1 MRNLK
6 LLGSTML
13 QSAVFT
19 GAALM
24 AQPALAQD
32 VQADQTQAAPEG
44 PLLDTQE
51 IKTDEVDCVANPND
65 PNCATITVTG
75 SRIRRPNLES
85 ALPVTSVSGD
95 AFFETGNVSVGDTL
109 NDLPALRSTF
119 SQANSTRFLG
129 TAGLN
134 LLDLRGLGTV
144 RTLVLQNGRRLPGG
158 DVLNSGVSPDVNTI
172 PTDLVERVDV
182 VTGGNSAVYGSDAIA
197 GVVNFILRDD
207 YEGLQVRG
215 QGGISKYGDAT
226 NYFVSGLW
234 GTNFADGRGNVA
246 INGEYSHQSQ
256 YFGAGRPFI
265 ASQDAFLVVDSDP
278 ASAANGSD
286 GIPDRLFFRDIRSAS
301 LTNTGVVRFG
311 GTQAGNSCGT
321 DPTGGRYPCV
331 FIFQRDGTL
340 VPATGE
346 RVAVSPGSFIGGN
359 SENFRGGDQF
369 QLSPKLNRYNLDLLA
384 HYDVSDAFTPFVEAR
399 YSRTD
404 SSGTGS
410 SGPAFTQG
418 TTFGDSFSLFNGAN
432 DGIPSGNIFG
442 GYPPL
447 GGARNREAFRL
458 DNPFLD
464 PTARALICAERART
478 IVFDEDGN
486 PIGPQGCSN
495 STQISIRENLLG
507 LGARTEEARRETYRI
522 VGGVRGNFWDD
533 WNYEVSVN
541 YGKLKERT
549 KILGNLDV
557 QRYLLGMDA
566 VDEGHWNGG
575 AMNGVP
581 NGNIVCRS
589 QLQPSAAFGYSPW
602 LYGTDPNAAARLA
615 ADVAACVPINPFGG
629 NFDQAVRDYVLL
641 DTVAKG
647 KTSQFNVL
655 AFVGGDTSTFLN
667 LPGGPISFVLGAEYR
682 KDDVFYHQDEQV
694 QLGYTFYNAIPD
706 LKAPASKVKEA
717 FGEIRIPILK
727 DVRFFEELEVSG
739 AVRASNYNLGNT
751 GTVWAYNGSA
761 IWSPINGL
769 RFRGN
774 YGRSVRAPNQVEL
787 FSQPGQNFAP
797 AFQDPCSSLN
807 IGTGSTNRA
816 TNCAAAG
823 RPGGTDSTLNPSA
836 LPDIPPPN
844 PLGPYDYRY
853 QSSLELVSGGNTE
866 LEAEKSDSFTI
877 GTVVT
882 PSFLPGFSMSVD
894 YYNIKVKNVIT
905 SPTVQQIV
913 NACYDLPDLN
923 NLFCSLFERAPAGGA
938 TSGEQEFRIIEGS
951 LFQGPLNYAKLI
963 AKGIDTE
970 VAYRGKIGGV
980 GLLDTSL
987 TWTHVLDRSN
997 FLDPT
1002 NPKFKNV
1009 IVGKHGG
1016 ELGDPKDAFNWNV
1029 QLTRGVATFG
1039 YQMRYISPMYLN
1051 TYEDFNSVQGRPPEN
1066 ADYADRKKYPSRIY
1080 SDVRLGIDATKDF
1093 NFYIGVDNLTN
1104 TKPPLGLTGIGAG
1117 SSIYDVRGRYF
1128 YSGVVAKF

>member
-1 MRNLK
+1 MQK
-6 LLGSTML
+6 FKFLGSTVL
-13 QSAVFT
+13 QSVVFT
-19 GAALM
+19 GAALLS
-24 AQPALAQD
+24 QPAFAQE
-32 VQADQTQAAPEG
+32 VQAEQQPAPAG

-51 IKTDEVDCVANPND
+51 IVENQVDCEANPND
-65 PNCATITVTG
+65 PNCAAIVVTG

-85 ALPVTSVSGD
+85 SLPVTSVSGA
-95 AFFETGNVSVGDTL
+95 AFFETGNVSIGDTL

-158 DVLNSGVSPDVNTI
+158 DVLSSGVTPDVNTI
-172 PTDLVERVDV
+172 PTDLIERVDV

-215 QGGISKYGDAT
+215 QGGVSKYGDASD
-226 NYFVSGLW
+226 YFISGLW
-234 GTNFADGRGNVA
+234 GTNFADGRGNIA
-246 INGEYSHQSQ
+246 INAEYARQNQ

-265 ASQDAFLVVDSDP
+265 AENDAFVVVQTGND
-278 ASAANGSD
+278 NN
-286 GIPDRLFFRDIRSAS
+286 PDRQFYHDIRSVS
-301 LTNTGVVRFG
+301 LTNTGLVRFG
-311 GTQAGNSCGT
+311 GTSGMNCGT
-321 DPTGGRYPCV
+321 DPTGGFYNCP

-346 RVAVSPGSFIGGN
+346 RVGLGPTGNMLGGN
-359 SENFRGGDQF
+359 GESFRGGEQF
-369 QLSPKLNRYNLDLLA
+369 QMSPKLDRYNFDLIA
-384 HYDVSDAFTPFVEAR
+384 HFDITDAFTPFVEAR

-404 SSGTGS
+404 SVGTGS
-410 SGPAFTQG
+410 SGPAFIQG
-418 TTFGDSFSLFNGAN
+418 ATLGD
-432 DGIPSGNIFG
+432 
-442 GYPPL
+442 PL
-447 GGARNREAFRL
+447 QFFTGRNRELFRL
-458 DNPFLD
+458 DNPFLN
-464 PTARALICAERART
+464 PQARTLICQQRALQ
-478 IVFDEDGN
+478 V
-486 PIGPQGCSN
+486 PPQGCSN
-495 STQISIRENLLG
+495 GTQIAIRENLLG

-522 VGGVRGNFWDD
+522 VGGVRGDFWDD

-541 YGKLKERT
+541 YGKLNEKT
-549 KILGNLDV
+549 KIKGNLDI
-557 QRYLLGMDA
+557 QRFLLGMDA
-566 VDEGHWNGG
+566 VDEGAYLGG
-575 AMNGVP
+575 PA

-589 QLQPSAAFGYSPW
+589 QIDPAAAFGYYPW
-602 LYGTDPNAAARLA
+602 LYGTDPNADARLA

-629 NFDQAVRDYVLL
+629 NFSQAVRDYTLL

-647 KTSQFNVL
+647 KTSQL
-655 AFVGGDTSTFLN
+655 DITAFVAGDTSSFLN
-667 LPGGPISFVLGAEYR
+667 LPGGPISFVLGGEYR
-682 KDDVFYHQDEQV
+682 KENVFYHQDEEV
-694 QLGYTFYNAIPD
+694 SLGYTFYNAIPTFD
-706 LKAPASKVKEA
+706 APKSKVKEL

-727 DVRFFEELEVSG
+727 DTRFFEELELDG

-761 IWSPINGL
+761 IWSPIKGL

-797 AFQDPCSSLN
+797 GFGDPCSSVN
-807 IGTGSTNRA
+807 IQTGSSNRA

-823 RPGGTDSTLNPSA
+823 RPGGTSTTLNPST
-836 LPDIPPPN
+836 PDVPAPN
-844 PLGPYDYRY
+844 PLGPYDFRY
-853 QSSLELVSGGNTE
+853 QSSLELVSGGNPE
-866 LEAEKSDSFTI
+866 LQAEKSDSWTI

-882 PSFLPGFSMSVD
+882 PSFLPGFSLSVD

-905 SPTVQQIV
+905 APTPQAII

-923 NLFCSLFERAPAGGA
+923 NLFCTLFERVPIGETGPR
-938 TSGEQEFRIIEGS
+938 GEQEFRILEGS
-951 LFQGPLNYAKLI
+951 LFQGPLNYAKLV
-963 AKGIDTE
+963 AKGIDVE
-970 VAYRGKIGGV
+970 AAYRGKFFGL

-1002 NPKFKNV
+1002 NPTFKNV
-1009 IVGKHGG
+1009 IVGHHGG
-1016 ELGDPKDAFNWNV
+1016 ELGDPKDAFNWNTA
-1029 QLTRGVATFG
+1029 LTRGIVTFG
-1039 YQMRYISPMYLN
+1039 HQLRYISAMYLN

-1066 ADYADRKKYPSRIY
+1066 PDYANQKKYGAQWY
-1080 SDVRLGIDATKDF
+1080 HDVRVGFDITKDYNFYLGI
-1093 NFYIGVDNLTN
+1093 DNLTN

-1117 SSIYDVRGRYF
+1117 SGIYDNRGRFF
-1128 YSGVVAKF
+1128 YAGAVAKF